1 MLSARMSTKCTIAHG
16 ENFHFYSEILDDDHV
31 YLELDTTHFEAGYG
45 RVMLPIPIHI
55 WETIRHLGGA
65 RLDLADEEDHG
76 LLVMVERDVDQRI
89 LEYQQAVSK
98 SPERAGFIALLGC
111 LPYGT
116 ADLPRDD
123 QIRKGMEYFQRK
135 RQRQLEVKA
144 RIAAL
149 RKTGPTSGVSDETES
164 LCPFGCNGVTD

>member
-1 MLSARMSTKCTIAHG
+1 MHQLTAGMNSARMSTKCTISHG
-16 ENFHFYSEILDDDHV
+16 EDFHFYHEVLDDDHV

-65 RLDLADEEDHG
+65 RLDLVDKADDS
-76 LLVMVERDVDQRI
+76 LLTMVERDVDQRI
-89 LEYQQAVSK
+89 ADYQQALSE
-98 SPERAGFIALLGC
+98 SRDRAGFVALFGC

-116 ADLPRDD
+116 ADSPRDD
-123 QIRKGMEYFQRK
+123 QIHRGMEYFQRE

-149 RKTGPTSGVSDETES
+149 RKADPTSGASDETE
-164 LCPFGCNGVTD
+164 